1 MSEPFVYLCAHVHW
15 TAFCSGAYVS
25 PQLLHNVNPANAF
38 DRKAEIC
45 LRPSPFGSRRPTIP
59 VAKTVTIARV
69 ASAFST
75 VRLYQPLF
83 LDALQRYFKRSTR
96 LVKQGDIIA
105 VGINTDDLLRQP
117 SALDED
123 SGGSVAEDVDE

>member
-1 MSEPFVYLCAHVHW
+1 M
-15 TAFCSGAYVS
+15 
-25 PQLLHNVNPANAF
+25 
-38 DRKAEIC
+38 C

-75 VRLYQPLF
+75 NRAYQLLF
-83 LDALQRYFKRSTR
+83 LQALQDYFKQSTR
-96 LVKQGDIIA
+96 LVKQGDIVA
-105 VGINTDDLLRQP
+105 VGINTDDLRTRA

-123 SGGSVAEDVDE
+123 GGDEAVEVDE

>member
-1 MSEPFVYLCAHVHW
+1 MSLCRSTQW
-15 TAFCSGAYVS
+15 DAFDSGAYFS
-25 PQLLHNVNPANAF
+25 PQLLHNVNPTGAF
-38 DRKAEIC
+38 DRKSDVC
-45 LRPSPFGSRRPTIP
+45 MRPSPFGSRRPTIP

-75 VRLYQPLF
+75 VRAYQPLF
-83 LDALQRYFKRSTR
+83 LDALQRYFKRSTC

-117 SALDED
+117 SGLDED
-123 SGGSVAEDVDE
+123 GADEVVEDVDE